1 LSALPPLKV
10 LFVYKYLTP
19 GGVEAVLVTRLEEL
33 GRLGIEAHAW
43 FFAEIGGPE
52 GRAMFAAVTDRVHL
66 GSPESCLELALEG
79 GFDLVSTI
87 DSEEIF
93 PAFLETPRREL
104 PPLIVEAHSAYRP
117 NVGYL
122 ARLGALRPAAVLAP
136 SEHQAGFVRER
147 SGAVVHVVPNPLR
160 RTFLAPA
167 APFSPAPPRPVVAF
181 VGRLDEHKNWEGFLE
196 VASLL
201 AAPGCEI
208 WIVGQPV
215 GPAGAA
221 DLLRRARELGL
232 LSRLRWFHALPHAAM
247 PALFDAVRDSGGATV
262 TTSRGE
268 SFGMTVIE
276 AMARGCPVL
285 VPAEGPFTEIVMDGE
300 TGAFYPPGD
309 MGAAAEALD
318 SLLQDP
324 ERRQALGRRAREEA
338 LARFAPEAALAV
350 LAERLRAA
358 AKPVG
363 GTSPAEDD
371 TLAGVPPQGSGER
384 ESERWNDEWLAY
396 LRREWEQQ
404 LTPYT
409 AYPETPPLPA
419 SPLAMI
425 DLKLGFGAPLSLY
438 CDRDALAG
446 RRVMEMGCGCGN
458 LGKLLGRYVESY
470 LGTDYS
476 PLALQVARLVSPAN
490 CSYVHV
496 ADRDGLAPFFAAVD
510 TVVGRYFWIH
520 QNFEQARFNL
530 QFLSRFLKPAGRLY
544 ADFYWPDP
552 AVPQGVVLS
561 PDQPLSRRYPS
572 ATFRYTSEAVA
583 RLVDGLPFRLLREE
597 VVLEMQRRYVVLE
610 RI

>member
-1 LSALPPLKV
+1 LKV

-33 GRLGIEAHAW
+33 GRLGVEAHAW
-43 FFAEIGGPE
+43 FFKEVGEG
-52 GRAMFAAVTDRVHL
+52 GRAMFADVADRVHL
-66 GSPESCLELALEG
+66 GSPESCLELALHG

-122 ARLGALRPAAVLAP
+122 GQLGALRPAAVLAP
-136 SEHQAGFVRER
+136 SEHQARFVRER
-147 SGAVVHVVPNPLR
+147 SGAVVQVVPNPLR
-160 RTFLAPA
+160 RTFLSPP
-167 APFSPAPPRPVVAF
+167 APFSPTPPRPVVAF

-196 VASLL
+196 VASRL
-201 AAPGCEI
+201 AARDFEV

-221 DLLRRARELGL
+221 DLLCRARELGVL
-232 LSRLRWFHALPHAAM
+232 RRLRWFHSLPHTAM

-285 VPAEGPFTEIVMDGE
+285 VPGEGPFTEIVTDGE
-300 TGAFYPPGD
+300 TGAFYSPGD
-309 MGAAAEALD
+309 MGTAAEALD
-318 SLLQDP
+318 ALLRDP
-324 ERRQALGRRAREEA
+324 GRRQALGRQAREEA
-338 LARFAPEAALAV
+338 LARYAPEAALAV

-358 AKPVG
+358 AKG
-363 GTSPAEDD
+363 GFLPAAGPAEDD
-371 TLAGVPPQGSGER
+371 TLAGMPPEGSSER
-384 ESERWNDEWLAY
+384 ESERWNEEWLAY

-419 SPLAMI
+419 SPLAMMS
-425 DLKLGFGAPLSLY
+425 LELGFGSPLSLY

-458 LGKLLGRYVESY
+458 LGKLLARYVDRY

-490 CSYVHV
+490 CAYVHV
-496 ADRDGLAPFFAAVD
+496 ADRAGLAPFHATVD

-520 QNFEQARFNL
+520 QNFEQGRFNL
-530 QFLSRFLKPAGRLY
+530 QFLSLFLRPAGRLY

-552 AVPQGVVLS
+552 TVPQGVVLS
-561 PDQPLSRRYPS
+561 PDQPLSRQYPS
-572 ATFRYTSEAVA
+572 ATFRYTSEDVA
-583 RLVDGLPFRLLREE
+583 RLIDGLPFRLLRQE
-597 VVLEMQRRYVVLE
+597 VWLETQRRYAVLE